1 MAFFKFG
8 NFDALVFQSGGISES
23 KVNEL
28 IEKNN
33 EQILSQVEQKIG
45 TSFAEA
51 QSSGLF
57 DDTKVYNTYA
67 DMVTSEPMGR
77 KDVLYI
83 LITDE
88 EYFENDIVG
97 MFCDWLKKVYGEDTL
112 EEKSST
118 DSTSARHE

>member
-33 EQILSQVEQKIG
+33 EQILSKVEQKIG

-51 QSSGLF
+51 QSSGFF

-67 DMVTSEPMGR
+67 DMVASEPVGR

-83 LITDE
+83 LVIDE
-88 EYFENDIVG
+88 EDKGTRYVWDGTQYVSIQDTITKSDLENIV
-97 MFCDWLKKVYGEDTL
+97 
-112 EEKSST
+112 
-118 DSTSARHE
+118 R

>member
-8 NFDALVFQSGGISES
+8 NFDAIASQSGIES

-28 IEKNN
+28 IEENN
-33 EQILSQVEQKIG
+33 KFIFSQVEQKME

-51 QSSGLF
+51 QNSGLF

-67 DMVTSEPMGR
+67 DMVASEPVGR

-88 EYFENDIVG
+88 EDKGTRYIWDGTQYISIQ
-97 MFCDWLKKVYGEDTL
+97 DTL
-112 EEKSST
+112 TVSDLESIVK
-118 DSTSARHE
+118 

>member
-28 IEKNN
+28 IERNN
-33 EQILSQVEQKIG
+33 EQILSKVEQKIG
-45 TSFAEA
+45 TSFTEA

-57 DDTKVYNTYA
+57 DDTKVHNTYA
-67 DMVTSEPMGR
+67 DMVASEPVGR

-83 LITDE
+83 LITAAVPVLTT
-88 EYFENDIVG
+88 YVCKF
-97 MFCDWLKKVYGEDTL
+97 LY
-112 EEKSST
+112 
-118 DSTSARHE
+118 

>member
-8 NFDALVFQSGGISES
+8 NFDALAFQSGGISES

-28 IEKNN
+28 IEENN
-33 EQILSQVEQKIG
+33 KKVLSKVEQKIE
-45 TSFAEA
+45 TSFTEA

-67 DMVTSEPMGR
+67 DMVASEPVGR

-88 EYFENDIVG
+88 KDKGTRYIWDGTQYISIQ
-97 MFCDWLKKVYGEDTL
+97 DTL
-112 EEKSST
+112 TKSDLESIVK
-118 DSTSARHE
+118 

>member
-8 NFDALVFQSGGISES
+8 NFDALAFQSGGISES

-28 IEKNN
+28 IEENN
-33 EQILSQVEQKIG
+33 KKVLSKVEQKIE
-45 TSFAEA
+45 TSCTED

-67 DMVTSEPMGR
+67 DMVASEPVGR

-88 EYFENDIVG
+88 KDKGTRYIWDGTQYISIQ
-97 MFCDWLKKVYGEDTL
+97 DTL
-112 EEKSST
+112 TKSDLESIVK
-118 DSTSARHE
+118 

>member
-8 NFDALVFQSGGISES
+8 NFDALTFQSGGISES

-28 IEKNN
+28 IERNN
-33 EQILSQVEQKIG
+33 EQILSKVEQKIE
-45 TSFAEA
+45 TSFTEA

-67 DMVTSEPMGR
+67 DMVASEPVGR

-88 EYFENDIVG
+88 KDKGTRYIWDGTQYISIQ
-97 MFCDWLKKVYGEDTL
+97 DTL
-112 EEKSST
+112 TKSDLESIVK
-118 DSTSARHE
+118 

>member
-8 NFDALVFQSGGISES
+8 NFDALAFQSGGISES

-28 IEKNN
+28 IEENN
-33 EQILSQVEQKIG
+33 KKVLSKVEQKIE
-45 TSFAEA
+45 TSFTEA

-67 DMVTSEPMGR
+67 DMVASEPVGR

-88 EYFENDIVG
+88 KDKGTRYIWDGTQYISI
-97 MFCDWLKKVYGEDTL
+97 EDTL
-112 EEKSST
+112 TKS
-118 DSTSARHE
+118 DLECIVK

>member
-8 NFDALVFQSGGISES
+8 NFDAIVSQSGGISES

-28 IEKNN
+28 IEENN
-33 EQILSQVEQKIG
+33 KKVLSKVEQKIE
-45 TSFAEA
+45 TSFTEA

-67 DMVTSEPMGR
+67 DMVASEPVGR

-88 EYFENDIVG
+88 KDKGTRYIWDGTQYISIQ
-97 MFCDWLKKVYGEDTL
+97 DTL
-112 EEKSST
+112 TKSDLESIVK
-118 DSTSARHE
+118 

>member
-8 NFDALVFQSGGISES
+8 NFDALTFQSGGISES

-28 IEKNN
+28 IEENN
-33 EQILSQVEQKIG
+33 KKVLSKVEQKIE
-45 TSFAEA
+45 TSFTES

-67 DMVTSEPMGR
+67 DMVASEPVGR

-88 EYFENDIVG
+88 KDKGTRYIWDGTQYISIQ
-97 MFCDWLKKVYGEDTL
+97 DTL
-112 EEKSST
+112 TKSDLESIVK
-118 DSTSARHE
+118 

>member
-8 NFDALVFQSGGISES
+8 NFDALTFQSGGISES

-28 IEKNN
+28 IEENN
-33 EQILSQVEQKIG
+33 KKVLSKVEQKIE
-45 TSFAEA
+45 TSFTEA

-67 DMVTSEPMGR
+67 DMVTSEPVGR

-88 EYFENDIVG
+88 EDKGTRYIWDGTQYISIQ
-97 MFCDWLKKVYGEDTL
+97 DTL
-112 EEKSST
+112 TKSDLKSIVK
-118 DSTSARHE
+118 

>member
-33 EQILSQVEQKIG
+33 EQILSKVEQTIG

-67 DMVTSEPMGR
+67 DMIASEPVGR

-83 LITDE
+83 LVTDE
-88 EYFENDIVG
+88 EDKGTRYVWNGTQYVSIQDTITKSDLENIV
-97 MFCDWLKKVYGEDTL
+97 
-112 EEKSST
+112 
-118 DSTSARHE
+118 R

>member
-23 KVNEL
+23 KVYEL
-28 IEKNN
+28 IEENN
-33 EQILSQVEQKIG
+33 KKVLSKVEQKIE
-45 TSFAEA
+45 TSFTEA

-67 DMVTSEPMGR
+67 DMVASEPVGR

-88 EYFENDIVG
+88 KDKGTRYIWDGTQYISIQ
-97 MFCDWLKKVYGEDTL
+97 DTL
-112 EEKSST
+112 TKSDLESIVK
-118 DSTSARHE
+118 

>member
-8 NFDALVFQSGGISES
+8 NFDALAFQSGGISES

-28 IEKNN
+28 IEENN
-33 EQILSQVEQKIG
+33 KKVLSKVEQKIE
-45 TSFAEA
+45 TSFTEA

-67 DMVTSEPMGR
+67 DMVASEPVGR

-88 EYFENDIVG
+88 KDKGTRYIWDGTQYISIQ
-97 MFCDWLKKVYGEDTL
+97 DTL
-112 EEKSST
+112 TKSDLESIVT
-118 DSTSARHE
+118 

>member
-8 NFDALVFQSGGISES
+8 NFDALVCQSGGISES

-28 IEKNN
+28 IEENN
-33 EQILSQVEQKIG
+33 KKVLSKVEQKIE
-45 TSFAEA
+45 TSFTEA

-67 DMVTSEPMGR
+67 DMVASEPVGR

-83 LITDE
+83 LITNE
-88 EYFENDIVG
+88 EDKGTRYIWDGTQYISIQ
-97 MFCDWLKKVYGEDTL
+97 DTL
-112 EEKSST
+112 TVSDLESIVK
-118 DSTSARHE
+118 

>member
-8 NFDALVFQSGGISES
+8 NFDAIVSQSGGISES

-33 EQILSQVEQKIG
+33 EQILSKVEQKVE
-45 TSFAEA
+45 TSFTEA

-67 DMVTSEPMGR
+67 DMIASEPVGR

-88 EYFENDIVG
+88 EDKGTRYIWDGTQYISIQ
-97 MFCDWLKKVYGEDTL
+97 DTL
-112 EEKSST
+112 TVSDLESIVK
-118 DSTSARHE
+118 